1 MLTVH
6 WPMQLAHWPCAVMC
20 CITANLRLMVH
31 RFSVV
36 AGWVLLSGQL
46 SLSSRPALHTVS
58 QPVACSR
65 APLQAYRH
73 RRVCV
78 YVCASTLSHSESV
91 LRRTGGRGSLRM
103 AMCSPCCPPGNVCV
117 WQELPFVKGC
127 GDGIEAVRVDLA
139 TGEFKHAKKNPFK
152 HHVQCN
158 TVIHPPPTRSA
169 RHLRTWLAGT
179 YARARTHAHTTAV

>member
-1 MLTVH
+1 MLLVGCYSQVSCRSLRALPCTPSLNLSPAVVH
-6 WPMQLAHWPCAVMC
+6 PCRHTDIGVCACMYVQ
-20 CITANLRLMVH
+20 VH
-31 RFSVV
+31 SVT
-36 AGWVLLSGQL
+36 L
-46 SLSSRPALHTVS
+46 
-58 QPVACSR
+58 
-65 APLQAYRH
+65 
-73 RRVCV
+73 RVC
-78 YVCASTLSHSESV
+78 CGV
-91 LRRTGGRGSLRM
+91 LVVVVRCEWQCVHL
-103 AMCSPCCPPGNVCV
+103 AALPVMCSPCCPPGNVCV